1 MTHGSTGQ
9 EFFLQGSYAVSRRH
23 TILARYQ
30 LKRKENADV
39 MEPHHRVKLGW
50 TGELTS
56 RWRLQTT
63 GFFHNVLGR
72 NGFLFSQSARYLLPK
87 PNLTLNAQLGYFN
100 TDDYLSR
107 IYLNSPA
114 LYSTFSS
121 SSYFG
126 HGVMGVLTCRWKS
139 KNEKLWLEGR
149 YSLLRYFDR
158 DEQGT
163 ALQQILSP
171 WKNDLSFQ
179 LRVKI

>member
-1 MTHGSTGQ
+1 M
-9 EFFLQGSYAVSRRH
+9 
-23 TILARYQ
+23 
-30 LKRKENADV
+30 
-39 MEPHHRVKLGW
+39 
-50 TGELTS
+50 
-56 RWRLQTT
+56 
-63 GFFHNVLGR
+63 
-72 NGFLFSQSARYLLPK
+72 LPK

-126 HGVMGVLTCRWKS
+126 HGVMKS